1 MICVC
6 ATFRYVTFWY
16 SDTLKLWKYQMIE
29 IIETF
34 MNIIHIIETFMNII
48 YTILAH
54 DCYCAVCV
62 VVCTSFHCVTVFSMD
77 SNETNKL
84 IMMCLLCLC
93 CRAQL
98 LLLVCKSLYSLV
110 CKVTLSFCIR
120 ILSVMFLECGVT
132 YYSFSG
138 ILLLSVGTHAR
149 W

>member
-1 MICVC
+1 
-6 ATFRYVTFWY
+6 
-16 SDTLKLWKYQMIE
+16 MIE

-34 MNIIHIIETFMNII
+34 MNIF

-62 VVCTSFHCVTVFSMD
+62 VVCTLFHCVTVFSMD
-77 SNETNKL
+77 SKETIKL

-98 LLLVCKSLYSLV
+98 LLLVCKPLYSSV
-110 CKVTLSFCIR
+110 CKITLSFCIR
-120 ILSVMFLECGVT
+120 ILSLMFLECGVT

-138 ILLLSVGTHAR
+138 ILLSRHKCKVINIPYGV
-149 W
+149 